1 METAMTFT
9 RALLCGAALLT
20 LGASAS
26 AATLDDVKNRKELI
40 CGVTTGLPGFSAPDD
55 SGAWQGFDAEY
66 CRAVAAAIFDN
77 PAAVR
82 FAPTTPKDRFT
93 ALQSGEVDI
102 LSRVTTWTLSRDAS
116 LGFDFIGIA
125 YYDGQ
130 GFMVRKDLG
139 VTSGK
144 DLDGASVC
152 TQTGSTTEQNLGD
165 YFRAQG
171 HKYELVTFEGNAD
184 VVKAF
189 EAGRCEVLSTD
200 RSGLAAQRLLLAN
213 PDDFVVLPE
222 TFSKEPLGPLVRQ
235 GDSQWADIGRWTLS
249 ALVAAEEF
257 GITKANVDEFL
268 KSENPEIRRLLGVEG
283 NLGEQLGLT
292 PDWAFRVIKHLGN
305 YGEIYERTIGAGSP
319 LKLERGVNALWS
331 KGGLQYALPF
341 R

>member
-1 METAMTFT
+1 MRFKFPTLA
-9 RALLCGAALLT
+9 GAALLVMT
-20 LGASAS
+20 APAS
-26 AATLDDVKNRKELI
+26 AATLDVVKDRKEVI

-55 SGAWQGFDAEY
+55 KGAWQGFDAEY

-77 PAAVR
+77 PDAVR
-82 FAPTTPKDRFT
+82 FQPTTPKDRFT

-102 LSRVTTWTLSRDAS
+102 LSRVTTWTFSRDAS
-116 LGFDFIGIA
+116 LGFDFIGVA

-139 VTSGK
+139 VASGK
-144 DLDGASVC
+144 ELDGASVC
-152 TQTGSTTEQNLGD
+152 TQSGSTTEQNLAD
-165 YFRAQG
+165 YFRATNQ
-171 HKYELVTFEGNAD
+171 KYEIVTFEGNSD

-189 EAGRCEVLSTD
+189 EGGRCEVLSTD

-213 PDDFVVLPE
+213 PDDFIVLPD
-222 TFSKEPLGPLVRQ
+222 TFSKEPLGPVVRQ

-268 KSENPEIRRLLGVEG
+268 KSENPEIRRMLGVEG
-283 NLGEQLGLT
+283 DLGEQLGLSK
-292 PDWAFRVIKHLGN
+292 DWAYRIIKHSGN
-305 YGEIYERTIGAGSP
+305 YGEIYERTIGMGSP
-319 LKLERGVNALWS
+319 LKLERGINDLWT